1 MDGKGQQAGK
11 RHCRNGGRAGES
23 RGRRPDQSRARQAPR
38 KARGG
43 RHERAKTENDLPNV
57 SQVSKFASLVCPCCG
72 EAIKDITGA
81 IAFKETG
88 EPAHFD
94 CVLKLLEES
103 EPRAENEKIIY
114 IGHGNFAAVVFEN
127 PRDTRKF
134 KIVRTIE
141 WEDNKSRPEWRASIL
156 DYYDLSKPAF

>member
-1 MDGKGQQAGK
+1 MSEDSRQGGK
-11 RHCRNGGRAGES
+11 RNHEKGAPSARPSSRRT
-23 RGRRPDQSRARQAPR
+23 RGR
-38 KARGG
+38 

-57 SQVSKFASLVCPCCG
+57 SQVSKFAALVCPYCG
-72 EAIKDITGA
+72 EPIKDITVA
-81 IAFKETG
+81 VASKETG

-114 IGHGNFAAVVFEN
+114 IGQGNFAVVFFEN
-127 PRDTRKF
+127 PHNPKKF
-134 KIVRTIE
+134 KISRLIE
-141 WEDNKSRPEWRASIL
+141 WEDKKQKLEWRMSIL